1 VVTETGEGF
10 SRPFPSVFIPMHVPR
25 ACANAC
31 MRATGAAPPGR
42 PIDQTLYTR
51 PIRGYDL
58 IDDLQFVAVRP
69 AVCSSNQK
77 HQCIICTFRR
87 IYRPIII
94 NIGLCMHGRANFFQ
108 YKKMNNTINATAT
121 CSSFASGGLVRYR
134 AQERTAEHREAG
146 SLRRGSSSL
155 QERSIIHDL
164 VYSRFFLFLKKKM
177 KCLYFKCWMKET
189 SGAHENYWRATGGQ
203 WPKLI
208 NSTIRIVWNPTIRI
222 RKRFGL

>member
-1 VVTETGEGF
+1 
-10 SRPFPSVFIPMHVPR
+10 
-25 ACANAC
+25 

-108 YKKMNNTINATAT
+108 YKKMNNKINATAT
-121 CSSFASGGLVRYR
+121 CSSFASGGHCQISSTR
-134 AQERTAEHREAG
+134 ENGRTQRSREPSTRLLIITREIDNTWSG
-146 SLRRGSSSL
+146 LQSFFPFLEKENKVSLFQVLDEG
-155 QERSIIHDL
+155 D
-164 VYSRFFLFLKKKM
+164 V
-177 KCLYFKCWMKET
+177 
-189 SGAHENYWRATGGQ
+189 WRARKLLASYR
-203 WPKLI
+203 WPVAKI
-208 NSTIRIVWNPTIRI
+208 I
-222 RKRFGL
+222 